1 MVVGGEK
8 DESRKPQNKRDSYA
22 GCHMY
27 SSMYVRVFSETM
39 NLWDNI
45 GSKNFLGAGSNE
57 RRSAHCVEASRHG
70 AGRTRSITTTR
81 PGDIDRYDD
90 E

>member
-1 MVVGGEK
+1 
-8 DESRKPQNKRDSYA
+8 
-22 GCHMY
+22 MY

-57 RRSAHCVEASRHG
+57 RRSAHCVEASRHESG
-70 AGRTRSITTTR
+70 SDKKHYYDEA
-81 PGDIDRYDD
+81 GDIDRYDD